1 MQFRSQIKQDVW
13 VVDQM
18 KGKRH
23 GTFVDIGCAHPT
35 YINNTYVL
43 EKYFGWTGVSVDIGP
58 PYTYT
63 LHHLTPADY
72 LMKWQS
78 KRKSPLILG
87 DAMQVDFRALFES
100 QGLPSVIDYLSMD
113 IEPPSGTLACLFR
126 LPLEHYRFNVITYET
141 DHYRGENTREPSREF
156 LLSHGYKLAVPGV
169 LDRNGC
175 EQEDWYVHEDF
186 AIEMSC

>member
-1 MQFRSQIKQDVW
+1 MQFRSKIKQDVW

-18 KGKRH
+18 QGKRH

-43 EKYFGWTGVSVDIGP
+43 EKHFGWTGVSVDIGP
-58 PYTYT
+58 PSTYT
-63 LHHLTPADY
+63 LQYLTPADY

-78 KRKSPLILG
+78 KRKSPLIIG
-87 DAMQVDFRALFES
+87 DAMQVDFRALFER

-113 IEPPSGTLACLFR
+113 IEPPRGTLACLFR

-169 LDRNGC
+169 LDRNGD

-186 AIEMSC
+186 V